1 MRRTVFPSPRK
12 SHARPIRGSRSMD
25 RVFLKPR
32 GAVGSVDRIIPFA
45 KSPVP
50 GTKVPTRF
58 VFVRS
63 TVGVRGAKARRFA
76 VGHAAEMGL
85 PGVTGVNATVQV
97 GW

>member
-1 MRRTVFPSPRK
+1 MRKTVRPSPRK
-12 SHARPIRGSRSMD
+12 SQAIPTRGSRSSE

-32 GAVGSVDRIIPFA
+32 GAFGVVDRTIPFP

-58 VFVRS
+58 VFVS
-63 TVGVRGAKARRFA
+63 NTVGVRGSNARRLA

-85 PGVTGVNATVQV
+85 PGDTGVNATVQV
-97 GW
+97 G